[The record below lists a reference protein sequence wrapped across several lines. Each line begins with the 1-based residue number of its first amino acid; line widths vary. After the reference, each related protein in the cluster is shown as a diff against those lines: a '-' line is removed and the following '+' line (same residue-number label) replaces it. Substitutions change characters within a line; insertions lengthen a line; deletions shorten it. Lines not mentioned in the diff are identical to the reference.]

1 MRVDRR
7 LIYVQVSMQTVK
19 RARRQS
25 LQSFPGVTVIN
36 LLGVSASYLQPV
48 KHGNRVEGRRG
59 GRKSG

>member
-19 RARRQS
+19 HACRQ
-25 LQSFPGVTVIN
+25 LQSFPKVTVIN

-48 KHGNRVEGRRG
+48 KHGDRGEGKRG
-59 GRKSG
+59 G